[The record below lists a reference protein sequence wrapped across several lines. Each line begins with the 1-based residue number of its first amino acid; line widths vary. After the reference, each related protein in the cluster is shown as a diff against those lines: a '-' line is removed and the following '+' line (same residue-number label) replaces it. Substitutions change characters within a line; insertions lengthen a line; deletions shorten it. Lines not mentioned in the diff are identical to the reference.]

1 MQAELVKC
9 PYSRQKERIFI
20 DSFCLPGIMK
30 VAVGKGYLANG
41 IRRGMNRMKKLIA
54 RIGAVSLAVLLALG
68 AVSCAK
74 GEGTAANYETF
85 KTAVEKTSALKDLNM
100 SAAIDVSAKAPDETA
115 NIGLDMV
122 LQAKDLEENPQMNF
136 SMDFDMAGEKQAMAF
151 YYADGVAYINQGGVK
166 QKAEISVEEIKEMLG
181 DQTAEMEL
189 TIPEESEMKNAEYK
203 QENGNVIVT
212 MKVTAEEIQELLGS
226 LSASM
231 SELGDASVE
240 GMMDMMS
247 WKDITIKV
255 TINQE
260 GYIAQMDL
268 TAGLS
273 LSAEGESGDIDI
285 SAVIKLVDPGK
296 DFTVNA
302 PSDLDSYEAA

>member
-1 MQAELVKC
+1 
-9 PYSRQKERIFI
+9 
-20 DSFCLPGIMK
+20 
-30 VAVGKGYLANG
+30 
-41 IRRGMNRMKKLIA
+41 MKKLIA
-54 RIGAVSLAVLLALG
+54 RVGAVSLAVLLALG

-74 GEGTAANYETF
+74 DEGTAANYETF

-181 DQTAEMEL
+181 NQTV
-189 TIPEESEMKNAEYK
+189 PEESEMKNAEYK

-247 WKDITIKV
+247 WKDITVKI